1 MEEGQNSVYRLA
13 GHHFEVVH
21 SLDIER
27 ALRTELDL
35 NSSTEEPLNTGVVPF
50 LKVIELYIQTSGK
63 KIHMDLSENK
73 YTWWNTEYLAL
84 NYPLFSKA

>member
-27 ALRTELDL
+27 ALKTELDL
-35 NSSTEEPLNTGVVPF
+35 NSSTEEPLSTGVVPF
-50 LKVIELYIQTSGK
+50 LEVLEI
-63 KIHMDLSENK
+63 
-73 YTWWNTEYLAL
+73 
-84 NYPLFSKA
+84 

>member
-35 NSSTEEPLNTGVVPF
+35 NSSTEEPLSTGVVPF
-50 LKVIELYIQTSGK
+50 LKVLEIYNSNI
-63 KIHMDLSENK
+63 MSEKK
-73 YTWWNTEYLAL
+73 YTWIYQRTKIPGGTLSTW
-84 NYPLFSKA
+84 P

>member
-21 SLDIER
+21 SLDIVR

-35 NSSTEEPLNTGVVPF
+35 NSSTEEPLSTGVVPF
-50 LKVIELYIQTSGK
+50 LKVL
-63 KIHMDLSENK
+63 
-73 YTWWNTEYLAL
+73 
-84 NYPLFSKA
+84 